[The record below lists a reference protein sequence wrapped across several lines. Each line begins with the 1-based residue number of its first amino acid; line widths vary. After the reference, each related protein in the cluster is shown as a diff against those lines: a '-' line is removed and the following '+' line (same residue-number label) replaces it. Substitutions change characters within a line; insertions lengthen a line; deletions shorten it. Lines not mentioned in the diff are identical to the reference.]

1 MGIVVRV
8 RGHQLDKLEVTYTPE
23 TVKLGILYES
33 DQPLPLPQCGAPHC
47 EALDLPPEQ
56 QQTGSKIVN
65 MGVREDMKAFHP
77 TSESLPPPDV
87 SYRPRLPSSIPVNR
101 QPLNPLTF
109 LLKAAQIY
117 PRKLAIAHPDVP
129 HPVFYSYEVWAQRVQ
144 NLAYALIQAGIQP
157 GDRVAV
163 IAPNSPLIV
172 DAHQGILAARAVICP
187 INTRLTQ
194 QEVAYILEHSGAKV
208 VLVDHESVHLVQGT
222 KTRVIV
228 SNDSGKSG
236 DPYEEF
242 LSTGRRFSAERG
254 WPGLEWEADE
264 DAPAALCYTSGTTG
278 RPKGVVMTLRGTYLA
293 AIANAY
299 ETGLNRDSTYL
310 WILPMFHACGWTY
323 PWAIT
328 LASALQ
334 ITLRTVSYPL
344 IWNHLLN
351 SGVTH
356 YCGAPTVQI
365 GLINAPQAKNLDR
378 PVTAIIAGS
387 APTAH
392 LIAEL
397 EKRSFRPVHVYGSTE
412 TYGPFT
418 RCYDRLSWNSLSA
431 DERARHMARQGLA
444 YAASDEARVVY
455 PLKEGEDPYA
465 DTELVDVPKDGKTV
479 GEIVVRGN
487 IVMKEYFR
495 DAVATKKAFRGGHF
509 GSGDLAVW
517 YPDGY
522 ISIQDRSKDII
533 ISGGENASSLA
544 IEQELASHPDVL
556 EVAVIARPHPH
567 WGERPMAFV
576 TLHPQRASEWEGRHN
591 AFEAALKQHAR
602 SRLPGFACPEWVA
615 VVDDLPKTS
624 TGKIQ
629 KVILRKTVAKL

>member
-1 MGIVVRV
+1 MG
-8 RGHQLDKLEVTYTPE
+8 LK
-23 TVKLGILYES
+23 
-33 DQPLPLPQCGAPHC
+33 
-47 EALDLPPEQ
+47 
-56 QQTGSKIVN
+56 
-65 MGVREDMKAFHP
+65 EDMKSFHP
-77 TSESLPPPDV
+77 TPESIPPPGVNYRPVLPPGV
-87 SYRPRLPSSIPVNR
+87 PVHR
-101 QPLNPLTF
+101 QPLNPLIF
-109 LLKAAQIY
+109 LLKAAQKY
-117 PRKLAIAHPDVP
+117 PRKLAIAHPDVS

-163 IAPNSPLIV
+163 IAPNSPLIA
-172 DAHQGILAARAVICP
+172 DAHQGVLAARAVICP

-208 VLVDHESVHLVQGT
+208 ILVDHECVHLVEGT
-222 KTRVIV
+222 KARVIV
-228 SNDSGKSG
+228 ANDTGKPG
-236 DPYEEF
+236 DPYEDF
-242 LSTGRRFSAERG
+242 LSAGRRFSGERG
-254 WPGLEWEADE
+254 WSGLEWEVDE
-264 DAPAALCYTSGTTG
+264 DAPAVLCYTSGTTG
-278 RPKGVVMTLRGTYLA
+278 RPKGVITTPRGSYLA

-299 ETGLNRDSTYL
+299 ETGMNRDSTYL
-310 WILPMFHACGWTY
+310 WILPMFHASGWTY

-328 LASALQ
+328 FASALQ

-344 IWNHLLN
+344 IWNHLLH

-365 GLINAPQAKNLDR
+365 GLVNAPQARVLDK
-378 PVTAIIAGS
+378 PVVAIIAGS

-392 LIAEL
+392 LLGEM
-397 EKRSFRPVHVYGSTE
+397 ERRNFRPVHVYGLTE

-418 RCYDRLSWNSLSA
+418 RCYDQPSWGSISA
-431 DERARHMARQGLA
+431 DDRARQMARQGLA
-444 YAASDEARVVY
+444 FATSDEVRVVY
-455 PLKEGEDPYA
+455 TLKEGEDPYA

-495 DAVATKKAFRGGHF
+495 DPDATKKAFRGGHF
-509 GSGDLAVW
+509 GTGDLAVW

-556 EVAVIARPHPH
+556 EVAVVARPHPR
-567 WGERPMAFV
+567 WSERPMAFV
-576 TLHPQRASEWEGRHN
+576 ILHPQRASKWKGRHKD
-591 AFEAALKQHAR
+591 FEEALRKHAR
-602 SRLPGFACPEWVA
+602 TRLPGFACPEWVS

-629 KVILRKTVAKL
+629 KVALRKTVAKL